1 MNFYVLLIKAPRSS
15 AVGIYHLFL
24 CKKIQCFPKSSVVR
38 WGNRKG
44 DQGGADHWSC
54 EQLASSTLFLI
65 LKTNFDMCLL
75 NIFETWPRSTCR
87 ADRQRTSPGPWT
99 SRSPARKVA
108 IMVGNSLQHHTRW
121 TETIIW
127 SDFPNLGFWPS
138 ILHRA
143 TCNQSFPLETKNN
156 ARYSKL
162 ISVLSCERHVK

>member
-1 MNFYVLLIKAPRSS
+1 MNFYILLIEAPTKI
-15 AVGIYHLFL
+15 G
-24 CKKIQCFPKSSVVR
+24 CKNLSFISLQKIQCFPKSSVVR

-87 ADRQRTSPGPWT
+87 AGRQRTSPGPWT

-108 IMVGNSLQHHTRW
+108 IMVGKSLQHNTGW

-127 SDFPNLGFWPS
+127 LDFPNLGFWPS